1 MRKATLLAILGL
13 FVSGNA
19 LSSEAMA
26 CGWGASK
33 SASSEAQQ
41 TVMTDPAPVTTDKP
55 TQPKG

>member
-19 LSSEAMA
+19 LSGEAMA
-26 CGWGASK
+26 CGWGAAK

-41 TVMTDPAPVTTDKP
+41 TVMTDPAPVTAEKP
-55 TQPKG
+55 ATPKS